1 VAELPKMVPGG
12 GAIEMELSKAVRSHA
27 TQIGGREQLAIEAF
41 ADALE
46 VIPKTLA
53 ENAGLDILDSMVAI
67 KAAHDK
73 KGGSAMGVNVYD
85 EGVIDMLEQGVVEPM
100 AVKLQA
106 VKSAVEVSSMIL
118 RIDDVVAATS
128 PAGGMGGPGGPP
140 GDMPDMDDM

>member
-1 VAELPKMVPGG
+1 MP
-12 GAIEMELSKAVRSHA
+12 SKTVRSYA

-46 VIPKTLA
+46 VIPRTLA

-67 KAAHDK
+67 KAAHDQ
-73 KGGSAMGVNVYD
+73 KGGSSMGINVFD

-106 VKSAVEVSSMIL
+106 VKSAVEVSAMIL
-118 RIDDVVAATS
+118 RIDDVLAATS
-128 PAGGMGGPGGPP
+128 PGGMGGPGGPP